1 MTEKKERRRFDTVI
15 FDFDGTI
22 MDTNN
27 VIIDSWQH
35 TFRTIEGK
43 ERPVEDIIKTFGE
56 PLDKTMERLL
66 PAHDTQAA
74 LDIYRNYHRDS
85 FKERITIFP
94 GVIEVLSEI
103 KKRGYK
109 TGLLTSRLAVTTA
122 QGLSKYDLWQYFDAV
137 VTMEDCKRHK
147 PDPEPLETT
156 LKKLCSKPEKSIML
170 GDTMHDITCAKN
182 TGVESVLVG
191 WAVAVSKEQIKSG
204 NGPDHIIEKAE
215 DLLKILEG

>member
-1 MTEKKERRRFDTVI
+1 MTEKKGKSKFDTVI

-27 VIIDSWQH
+27 IIIDSWQH
-35 TFRTIEGK
+35 TFRTIEGR
-43 ERPVEDIIKTFGE
+43 ERPVEEIIGTFGE
-56 PLDKTMERLL
+56 PLGETMARLL
-66 PAHDTQAA
+66 PGHETQVA
-74 LDIYRNYHRDS
+74 LDIYRSYHRDS

-94 GVIEVLSEI
+94 GMMEVLSEI

-109 TGLLTSRLAVTTA
+109 TGLVTSRLAVTTA

-137 VTMEDCKRHK
+137 VTMEDCKKHK
-147 PDPEPLETT
+147 PDPEPLEIT

-182 TGVESVLVG
+182 AGVESVLVG
-191 WAVAVSKEQIKSG
+191 WAIAVKKDEIKSG
-204 NGPDHIIEKAE
+204 NGPDHIIEKAD
-215 DLLKILEG
+215 DLLEILEG